1 MSISRAKGLN
11 KFHNT
16 NYTPSDRQV
25 MRLNQ
30 MTRLLLRHNL
40 RNLQLIYLSATYD
53 MHSLTYYLGLRYSLC
68 IRTALKCMEENQ
80 LSSREENSGRNHFIP
95 GLILDI
101 TSQPTCN
108 RYRKFKTVTE
118 LRVGY

>member
-1 MSISRAKGLN
+1 
-11 KFHNT
+11 
-16 NYTPSDRQV
+16 
-25 MRLNQ
+25 
-30 MTRLLLRHNL
+30 
-40 RNLQLIYLSATYD
+40 
-53 MHSLTYYLGLRYSLC
+53 
-68 IRTALKCMEENQ
+68 MEENQ

-118 LRVGY
+118 LRVGYWI